1 MIARP
6 DQKVVNLKN
15 FAENVQL
22 ELLHYWLE
30 AIHLLEVLKKKQ
42 IRDAV
47 LLKTSSKPSKMRFES
62 GKTSTRN
69 TENLAHLTYLH
80 AEYGMWNKSKSSH
93 L

>member
-30 AIHLLEVLKKKQ
+30 AIHLLEVLKKKTNKGCSPFKNKLETFE
-42 IRDAV
+42 DA
-47 LLKTSSKPSKMRFES
+47 L
-62 GKTSTRN
+62 
-69 TENLAHLTYLH
+69 
-80 AEYGMWNKSKSSH
+80 
-93 L
+93 